1 MRCEVHESAGQD
13 LRCRTIRCAGTRGAS
28 ASSPPRQRCYPGATP
43 ARGAVSTSGGKPAV
57 ARHGDPGI
65 RAVVRRHFV
74 EQVGRAHDQLPGL
87 QLQVEI
93 AHDKGLSQTLIG
105 QIHKRIGS
113 GARVEQ
119 AQQSATGCARRI
131 SAVLHA
137 IHRRPRGQRV
147 IVCDEITGTA
157 RDMEPG
163 VVVEAQ
169 AGKFFGRHFRCCHGD
184 TKHRFEHE
192 FAQFLNARLRPGKEI
207 EAALEHLCLRV
218 VRRRGVSILLCLPGQ
233 KQLFELAIQSIAGLQ
248 PGVADGHSESGGELH
263 EPPYPYRLSLALG
276 SMNRIIANTRI
287 SEVTDR
293 TTDTSCG
300 TCAGKSAIQPGT
312 GDQV

>member
-1 MRCEVHESAGQD
+1 M
-13 LRCRTIRCAGTRGAS
+13 
-28 ASSPPRQRCYPGATP
+28 
-43 ARGAVSTSGGKPAV
+43 
-57 ARHGDPGI
+57 
-65 RAVVRRHFV
+65 
-74 EQVGRAHDQLPGL
+74 
-87 QLQVEI
+87 
-93 AHDKGLSQTLIG
+93 
-105 QIHKRIGS
+105 
-113 GARVEQ
+113 
-119 AQQSATGCARRI
+119 
-131 SAVLHA
+131 
-137 IHRRPRGQRV
+137 

-169 AGKFFGRHFRCCHGD
+169 ASKFFGRHFRCCHGD

-192 FAQFLNARLRPGKEI
+192 LAQFLNARFRPGKEI

-233 KQLFELAIQSIAGLQ
+233 KQLFELAIQSIARLQ

-263 EPPYPYRLSLALG
+263 ETPYPYRLSLALA

-293 TTDTSCG
+293 TTDHFVRHMRREKRHPAGHRRPGVIAVAIGRLQLPGARIPVDRPQPPFVEAQHAG
-300 TCAGKSAIQPGT
+300 TLEPCIGLASLRAIHREPRSTWKVLGWDMTVLLHDRTPSARLNVQLGELRSADAVQARNH
-312 GDQV
+312 GRGLAQNEALEFACSRVG